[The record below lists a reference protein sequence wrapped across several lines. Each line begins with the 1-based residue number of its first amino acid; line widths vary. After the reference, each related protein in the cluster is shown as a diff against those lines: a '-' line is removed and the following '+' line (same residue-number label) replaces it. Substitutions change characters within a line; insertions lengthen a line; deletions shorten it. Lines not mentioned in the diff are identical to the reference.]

1 MDTLSR
7 LRAMAS
13 LCRQTA
19 AHHPDRSWKLLA
31 EAEFWGIWPMMR
43 CAISHAHLPSR
54 SQQLEM
60 MRTPRNRPT
69 VGRHERFRY
78 QVPLTVTASSHS
90 LQSVLF

>member
-1 MDTLSR
+1 
-7 LRAMAS
+7 
-13 LCRQTA
+13 
-19 AHHPDRSWKLLA
+19 
-31 EAEFWGIWPMMR
+31 MMR

-90 LQSVLF
+90 LQSVLFQGKEISNFLAGYERVSGWNRSRSRKTLN

>member
-1 MDTLSR
+1 
-7 LRAMAS
+7 
-13 LCRQTA
+13 
-19 AHHPDRSWKLLA
+19 
-31 EAEFWGIWPMMR
+31 MMR